1 MKQSLIAVLAGA
13 TTLASL
19 AGVGVSAAVTHNV
32 TLIVDGQPSVVRTTA
47 PSVYSLLES
56 RHIAASIDD
65 SVTPPPATPITD
77 GMTVTVD
84 YGRQVDVTIDGAP
97 LSLITTALTV
107 DGTLASLN
115 LTDPTYQV
123 TPDRSTRI
131 TDEGLAITVATS
143 KVVSL
148 TVDGATTTFATTAP
162 TVQDALDARG
172 VTLAAD
178 DQPNPSPDTAI
189 TDGMTVTIQRVTHQ
203 QTTVQVDVPY
213 ASTQQNS
220 ATLAAGKTK
229 IARAGV
235 NGTNQQVWDV
245 TLADG
250 VEVSRTMVS
259 ETVVKAPVDEIVL
272 VGTKVAP
279 ATPAPA
285 PAPKPAATTAPK
297 PAAAPSAPASGN
309 LGSSKY
315 LRTTD
320 GATLQHIRDI
330 NAGDPLIQLLADQVG
345 KAYRYGATG
354 PNAFD
359 CSGLT
364 TYVYKNV
371 YGMTLPRTAAAQG
384 RGGTAV
390 SWNDIRP
397 GDIIWSSGHVAT
409 YVGDGLTIHAESR
422 NTGVVIGSAGYLKAR
437 GYQVVRYR

>member
-148 TVDGATTTFATTAP
+148 T
-162 TVQDALDARG
+162 
-172 VTLAAD
+172 
-178 DQPNPSPDTAI
+178 
-189 TDGMTVTIQRVTHQ
+189 
-203 QTTVQVDVPY
+203 
-213 ASTQQNS
+213 
-220 ATLAAGKTK
+220 
-229 IARAGV
+229 
-235 NGTNQQVWDV
+235 
-245 TLADG
+245 
-250 VEVSRTMVS
+250 
-259 ETVVKAPVDEIVL
+259 
-272 VGTKVAP
+272 
-279 ATPAPA
+279 
-285 PAPKPAATTAPK
+285 
-297 PAAAPSAPASGN
+297 
-309 LGSSKY
+309 
-315 LRTTD
+315 
-320 GATLQHIRDI
+320 
-330 NAGDPLIQLLADQVG
+330 
-345 KAYRYGATG
+345 
-354 PNAFD
+354 
-359 CSGLT
+359 
-364 TYVYKNV
+364 
-371 YGMTLPRTAAAQG
+371 
-384 RGGTAV
+384 
-390 SWNDIRP
+390 
-397 GDIIWSSGHVAT
+397 
-409 YVGDGLTIHAESR
+409 
-422 NTGVVIGSAGYLKAR
+422 
-437 GYQVVRYR
+437 